1 MSRCPGNALALSG
14 AMTTERTMMDIT
26 DPRAD
31 RETLRAHST
40 PDPEQTPTPPTI
52 PVPDDVPD
60 PAHAPVEEPVIPDPP
75 IRAQ

>member
-1 MSRCPGNALALSG
+1 LSPRSG
-14 AMTTERTMMDIT
+14 AYPIEYDIQTERMMMELH
-26 DPRAD
+26 DPRAEAD
-31 RETLRAHST
+31 ALRAHST

-60 PAHAPVEEPVIPDPP
+60 PAHAPVEEPVISEPP